1 MGRMTLPNR
10 RECTRQSVRIGGERV
25 YLDVGFTTDGAV
37 CEIWLTLSQTGAQ
50 ERALFDEI
58 ARAASKRLQLGE
70 SLPSIAEGWIDTQ
83 LTPRGAVVGDARIKF
98 CNGPLDY
105 AGRHLL
111 IQYCGREEL
120 AHVKRKD
127 TVKETI

>member
-1 MGRMTLPNR
+1 MARKELPNR
-10 RECTRQSVRIGGERV
+10 RESTRQSVRIAGERV
-25 YLDVGFTTDGAV
+25 YLDVGFTAAREV

-58 ARAASKRLQLGE
+58 ARSASKRLQLGE
-70 SLPSIAEGWIDTQ
+70 SLQSVAEGWLGTQ
-83 LTPRGAVVGDARIKF
+83 LTPRGQVVGDANIKF

-111 IQYCGREEL
+111 IQYLGREEL
-120 AHVKRKD
+120 AHIKTKEKR
-127 TVKETI
+127 